1 MYPKFDICVEHPLSI
16 LCKCTEYQEI
26 ANKFRSYTIG
36 TEHYLQPK
44 INVEPIASAKVL
56 WIKNRIKLNED
67 ISKPILL
74 YPREQPDINVSN
86 VNKMWLPITSNLIP
100 LKFIYKL

>member
-26 ANKFRSYTIG
+26 TNKFRSYTIG

-44 INVEPIASAKVL
+44 INVG
-56 WIKNRIKLNED
+56 
-67 ISKPILL
+67 
-74 YPREQPDINVSN
+74 
-86 VNKMWLPITSNLIP
+86 M
-100 LKFIYKL
+100 